1 MNPISETIVQLFT
14 MKPAQS
20 YGRILLTGKLILL
33 SAMLASLSARADDF
47 ADIVRKTEPRT
58 PEEERKAFH
67 LPPGFEIQLV
77 ASEPQICKPMNLAF
91 DARGRLWL
99 TQSREYPFPVL
110 PVEKKGRDKVMV
122 LEDFDAQ
129 GHARKVSTFA
139 EGLNIP
145 IGLYPYKNGVIAF
158 TIPKVHYFEDIDGN
172 GKADKDEVLLT
183 GFGYDKDTHGLT
195 SAFRRGYDGWIYAD
209 HGFHNDSTVVAL
221 DGSSIS
227 MTSGNCYRFKP
238 DGSHVEQYSWGQVNP
253 FGLMFDSLGDLWSAD
268 CHSSPV
274 YMLLRGAYYPSFGR
288 PHDGL
293 GFAPGVCEHSHGST
307 AIAGMV
313 HYDATNFPAEYREN
327 TFVGNV
333 MTCRINRD
341 AYAVKG
347 STRIAKE
354 QPDFL
359 SCDDPWFRPVDV
371 QLGADGALYIAD
383 FYNRIIGHYE
393 VPLDHPGRDRERGRI
408 WRVVYTGKG
417 TSAPAEDVS
426 KSLALPRELKPLLNE
441 MGDPN
446 ISRRM
451 LAMNAVADSFGDS
464 AIPSLRKLVSSKKPN
479 AYQVANALWLLQR
492 LGGLEE
498 KPLRKAAEH
507 KDALVR
513 VHAMRVLGE
522 MRKWTEKLQHAALA
536 GLDDADPYVRRSA
549 AEALGRHPDF
559 QNTRP
564 LMRLRNSTSTEDV
577 QLVHVNRI
585 ALRNQLLAEG
595 TLTRLQKAGISDADS
610 RVLADVA
617 LGVTNREAGVFL
629 LKHIQRVEESRE
641 KLSAYLRHAARYA
654 AGDEMDTLAD
664 FTLKK
669 FADDIDF
676 QLALFKSVQEGL
688 KQRGMELPA
697 SIRKWGTQIAE
708 QMLQSI
714 DVESL
719 EWRNSSIKGNDTAN
733 PWSWETR
740 PCADGKQA
748 KVISSLAPGGETLT
762 GILRSK
768 TFTIPQKFSFYL
780 AGHDGSPEKPMR
792 KKNFARLRDAESN
805 KVIKE
810 VAPPRNDTAQLVTW
824 DLKSHAGKKGF
835 LEIVDGNTGH
845 SYAWL
850 AVGRFEPEVV
860 SLPKVIPNQVD
871 RRQQSAAELA
881 DTLHLTKLE
890 KDLTGLMLSED
901 ANADTRAAAAK
912 AVMSFDAKAHTAE
925 LGKILADSEQP
936 MKLREKVAQTLADA
950 NSAESNASLVETL
963 RFAPKSLQ
971 TQIALALSS
980 KPEGVESLLKS
991 IEDGKCSPR
1000 LLQERTVKDRL
1011 SAAKVPDINSRIE
1024 KLTKNLTAADEQR
1037 QKVIDERRAG
1047 FANSEASA
1055 LAGETIFKNNCA
1067 ICHSIDGQ
1075 GGLIGPQLDGVGNRG
1090 ADRILEDI
1098 LDPSRNV
1105 DGAFKSTLIIKKDG
1119 DVESGLF
1126 RREEGE
1132 VVVLAQSSGKEI
1144 SIPKKEIQ
1152 ERRQS
1157 ESSLMPDNF
1166 SEVISADDLNNLT
1179 AFLLSKGQK
1188 SAAKK

>member
-1 MNPISETIVQLFT
+1 MNQISETIVQLFT

-20 YGRILLTGKLILL
+20 YGRILLTGKLFLL
-33 SAMLASLSARADDF
+33 SALLMTTHLRGDDF

-58 PEEERKAFH
+58 PEEERKGFH
-67 LPPGFEIQLV
+67 LPPGFEVQLV
-77 ASEPQICKPMNLAF
+77 ASEPEICKPMNLAF
-91 DARGRLWL
+91 DAKGRLGL
-99 TQSREYPFPVL
+99 TLSRESPCPVL
-110 PVEKKGRDKVMV
+110 PVAKKGRAKVMV
-122 LEDFDAQ
+122 LDHFDAK
-129 GHARKVSTFA
+129 GHAQKVTTFV

-158 TIPKVHYFEDIDGN
+158 SIPKVHYFQDLNGDGQS
-172 GKADKDEVLLT
+172 DKDDVLLT
-183 GFGYDKDTHGLT
+183 GFGYEKDTHGLT

-209 HGFHNDSTVVAL
+209 HGFHNDSTVTAL
-221 DGSSIS
+221 DGSKIN
-227 MTSGNCYRFKP
+227 MTSGNCYRFKA

-268 CHSSPV
+268 CHSSPT

-293 GFAPGVCEHSHGST
+293 GYAPEVCNHSHGST

-313 HYDATNFPAEYREN
+313 HYDATNFPAEFWGN
-327 TFVGNV
+327 TFIGNV

-341 AYAVKG
+341 SYPEKG

-354 QPDFL
+354 EPDFL
-359 SCDDPWFRPVDV
+359 TCDDPWFRPVDT
-371 QLGADGALYIAD
+371 QLGPDGALYVAD

-408 WRVVYTGKG
+408 WRIVYTGKN
-417 TSAPAEDVS
+417 TAASTEPLS
-426 KSLALPRELKPLLNE
+426 KSLELPSELNALIAELGN
-441 MGDPN
+441 PN

-451 LAMNAVADSFGDS
+451 LAMNAIADNIGEPAIVPLQKLLHDKKANSFQ
-464 AIPSLRKLVSSKKPN
+464 KVH
-479 AYQVANALWLLQR
+479 ALWLLHR

-498 KPLRKAAEH
+498 KPLLNAAKE
-507 KDALVR
+507 KDFTIR

-522 MRKWTEKLQHAALA
+522 MRKWTDRLHASALA
-536 GLDDADPYVRRSA
+536 GLEDENAYVRRSA
-549 AEALGRHPDF
+549 VDALGRHPDF
-559 QNTRP
+559 QNARP
-564 LMRLRNSTSTEDV
+564 LMRLRNATSPEDT
-577 QLVHVNRI
+577 QLLHVTRM
-585 ALRNQLLAEG
+585 ALRNQMLADG
-595 TLTRLQKAGISDADS
+595 TLSRLQKTDLSEADS
-610 RVLADVA
+610 RALADVA
-617 LGVTNREAGVFL
+617 VGVTNHEAGVFL
-629 LKHIQRVEESRE
+629 LKHVQKFDESRD
-641 KLSAYLRHAARYA
+641 KLTAYLRHAARYA
-654 AGDEMDTLAD
+654 SGSDMDTLAE
-664 FTLKK
+664 FTVKK

-688 KQRGMELPA
+688 KQRGVELPPSMRHWGEQLAEALLA
-697 SIRKWGTQIAE
+697 SV
-708 QMLQSI
+708 
-714 DVESL
+714 DVQSL
-719 EWRNSSIKGNDTAN
+719 EWRNSPIKGSDTTN

-740 PCADGKQA
+740 PCSDGKQA
-748 KVISSLAPGGETLT
+748 QLISSLAPGGETLT

-768 TFTIPQKFSFYL
+768 TFTIPEKFSFYL

-792 KKNFARLRDAESN
+792 KKNFARLRDAETN
-805 KVIKE
+805 KILKE
-810 VAPPRNDTAQLVTW
+810 VPPPRNDTAQLIKW

-850 AVGRFEPEVV
+850 AVGRFEPAVV
-860 SLPKVIPNQVD
+860 ALPKVIPNQVD

-881 DTLHLTKLE
+881 DVLHITKLE
-890 KDLTGLMLSED
+890 KELTSLLANED

-912 AVMSFDAKAHTAE
+912 AIISFDAKTHMAE
-925 LGKILADSEQP
+925 LGKVLAESGEP
-936 MKLREKVAQTLADA
+936 MKLREKIAQAIADV
-950 NSAESNASLVETL
+950 NSAEGNSMLVETL
-963 RFAPKSLQ
+963 RFAPQTLQ

-980 KPEGVESLLKS
+980 KAEGIEALLKS
-991 IEDGKCSPR
+991 IESGKASPR
-1000 LLQERTVKDRL
+1000 LLQDRNVKDRL
-1011 SAAKVPDINSRIE
+1011 AAAKGTDVKERIE
-1024 KLTKNLTAADEQR
+1024 KLTKNLSASDEQR
-1037 QKVIDERRAG
+1037 QKIIDERRVA

-1055 LAGETIFKNNCA
+1055 LAGEAVFKNNCA
-1067 ICHSIDGQ
+1067 VCHSIDGQ

-1105 DGAFKSTLIIKKDG
+1105 DGAFKTVLIIKKDG

-1132 VVVLAQSSGKEI
+1132 VVVLAQSTGKEI

-1157 ESSLMPDNF
+1157 ETSLMPDNF
-1166 SEVISADDLNNLT
+1166 SEIISADDLNSLT
-1179 AFLLSKGQK
+1179 AFLLSKGSK
-1188 SAAKK
+1188 STAKK